1 MREVEFIKNTMA
13 KTSDPYEKFL
23 IEEEA
28 EKALAYHKSFDEYEK
43 TPLVHL
49 DMLAERLG
57 LASLC
62 IKDES
67 YRFGLNAFKVLGS
80 SYAVGNIYAREKGLS
95 QISFENLSSK
105 EAREYFE
112 NLTLYT
118 ATDGN
123 HGRGLAWTANRLGA
137 KAVVRMPKA
146 TCKERLLNIKKLG
159 ADVTIEDKTYDECV
173 AMAYDECIKDEN
185 GIFVQDTALP
195 GYEEIPTW
203 IMQGYLTMCK
213 EAGDDLK
220 EEPTH
225 IFIQAGVGSLAG
237 AVAGYFTARFKN
249 AKVIVME
256 PFGAPCHFESAKN
269 KEITKTEGDLV
280 TIMAGLACGEPNP
293 ISWDIL
299 TNHAFGFVVCSDE
312 ISALGMRILSA
323 PLRGD
328 KRVICG
334 ESAGIG
340 TGLIY
345 KLMTDES
352 LEDVKRQMELS
363 LKSRVLLISTE
374 GDTNKEGYEK
384 IVWQGK
390 Y

>member
-1 MREVEFIKNTMA
+1 MIEVKFIRNTMD
-13 KTSDPYEKFL
+13 KTSDPYEKL
-23 IEEEA
+23 LSEEEA
-28 EKALAYHKSFDEYEK
+28 CKAVSYHKSFPEYAK

-49 DMLAERLG
+49 DKLAERLG
-57 LASLC
+57 LGSLWV
-62 IKDES
+62 KDES

-80 SYAVGNIYAREKGLS
+80 SYAVGNIYSEKEGLKEPSFESLSSEKG
-95 QISFENLSSK
+95 
-105 EAREYFE
+105 REYFSG
-112 NLTLYT
+112 LTLYT

-137 KAVVRMPKA
+137 KCVVRMPKG
-146 TCKERLLNIKKLG
+146 TCQERLLNIRKLG
-159 ADVTIEDKTYDECV
+159 AEVTIEDKTYDECV
-173 AMAYDECIKDEN
+173 AMAHEECSKDKN

-195 GYEEIPTW
+195 GYEKIPVW

-213 EAGDDLK
+213 EAADELT
-220 EEPTH
+220 EAPTH

-237 AVAGYFTARFKN
+237 AVAGYFTQRYEGV
-249 AKVIVME
+249 KVTVME
-256 PFGAPCHFESAKN
+256 PFGAPCHFKSAEN
-269 KEITKTEGDLV
+269 KRITKTEGDLV

-299 TNHAFGFVVCSDE
+299 TNHAFGFAVCSDDT
-312 ISALGMRILSA
+312 SALGMRILSS

-328 KRVICG
+328 ERVICG

-352 LEDVKRQMELS
+352 LKPLKEELELS
-363 LKSRVLLISTE
+363 EKSRVLLISTE
-374 GDTNKEGYEK
+374 GDTSKEGYEE